1 MQKLTDGLWRWT
13 ARHPEWHPGDF
24 GAEVAS
30 FAARADGDGRGGD
43 TLLLIDPLLPEDED
57 AAASVL
63 EVLDSQAG
71 DRVAI
76 LISIPYHVRSSEE
89 LWRRYRKD
97 AETTIHGHRA
107 SAKRLENRS
116 AFREIEPGV
125 ALPAGVTAHT
135 IGKPRRYE
143 TPFHVPSHDAL
154 VFGDAVAEHGGTLR
168 VWAADKVD
176 AKVERF
182 YRERF
187 NPTLE
192 PLLELPFDAVLVTHG
207 QPVMRGGKQAL
218 KKALRAKPWYHHG

>member
-13 ARHPEWHPGDF
+13 ARHPEWHPGEF

-30 FAARADGDGRGGD
+30 FAARANGGGD
-43 TLLLIDPLLPEDED
+43 TLLLIDPLLPEDE
-57 AAASVL
+57 AEAASVL

-76 LISIPYHVRSSEE
+76 LVSIPYHVRSSEE

-97 AETTIHGHRA
+97 AETTIHGHPAA
-107 SAKRLENRS
+107 SKRLKDRS
-116 AFREIEPGV
+116 AFDEMEPG
-125 ALPAGVTAHT
+125 APLPGGVTAHA

-143 TPFHVPSHDAL
+143 MPLHLPSHDAL
-154 VFGDAVAEHGGTLR
+154 VFGDAVAEHDGALR

-182 YRERF
+182 YRDRF

-192 PLLELPFDAVLVTHG
+192 PLLELGAENVLVTHG
-207 QPVMRGGKQAL
+207 EPVMGGGTAAL
-218 KKALRAKPWYHHG
+218 RKALEAKPWYHHG